1 MSKREIPDKGID
13 LQNRKKKRLKK
24 LICWLAIDLSVAF
37 IIFAL
42 LLYKPGKYNP
52 EFDESEEVSSSLLKL
67 YSVIHDK
74 SQLKDPFEI
83 VITQESLNDLLNLA
97 DWPMESEGVL
107 LYSPAAI
114 IDSNAVILMG
124 TAELQSVEFIITIE
138 LQPKINEQ
146 EMMNIDVQAVKVGA
160 INVTP
165 LAKITAQQM
174 YKQKLAEMGNL
185 DLYTWQSKLVASI
198 LAGEAMEPVFDI
210 DNQEVKVKN
219 IHIEQGKIT
228 LQLDPIK

>member
-52 EFDESEEVSSSLLKL
+52 ELDESEEISSSLLKL
-67 YSVIHDK
+67 YSVINDK
-74 SQLKDPFEI
+74 SQLKEPFEI
-83 VITQESLNDLLNLA
+83 VINQKILNDLINLA

-107 LYSPAAI
+107 LYSPAAV
-114 IDSNAVILMG
+114 IDPNAIILMG
-124 TAELQSVEFIITIE
+124 TAELQSMEFIITIE
-138 LQPKINEQ
+138 LQVNINEQ
-146 EMMNIDVQAVKVGA
+146 GLMNIEVQKVKVGA
-160 INVTP
+160 VNVTP

-174 YKQKLAEMGNL
+174 YKQKLAEMGDV
-185 DLYTWQSKLVASI
+185 DLYTWQAKLVASI
-198 LAGEAMEPVFDI
+198 LTNEPVEPVYDI
-210 DNQEVKVKN
+210 DRQTIKVK
-219 IHIEQGKIT
+219 HILIEEGKMT
-228 LQLDPIK
+228 LQLFPVK

>member
-52 EFDESEEVSSSLLKL
+52 ELDESEEISSSLLKL
-67 YSVIHDK
+67 YSVINDK
-74 SQLKDPFEI
+74 SQLKEPFEI
-83 VITQESLNDLLNLA
+83 VITQKILNDLINLA

-107 LYSPAAI
+107 LYSPAAV
-114 IDSNAVILMG
+114 IDPNAIILMG
-124 TAELQSVEFIITIE
+124 TAELQSMEFIITIE
-138 LQPKINEQ
+138 LQVNINEQ
-146 EMMNIDVQAVKVGA
+146 GLMNIEVQKVKVGA
-160 INVTP
+160 VNVTP

-174 YKQKLAEMGNL
+174 YKQKLAEMGDV
-185 DLYTWQSKLVASI
+185 DLYTWQAKLVASI
-198 LAGEAMEPVFDI
+198 LTNEPVEPVYDI
-210 DNQEVKVKN
+210 DRQTIKVK
-219 IHIEQGKIT
+219 HILIEEGKMT
-228 LQLDPIK
+228 LQLFPVK